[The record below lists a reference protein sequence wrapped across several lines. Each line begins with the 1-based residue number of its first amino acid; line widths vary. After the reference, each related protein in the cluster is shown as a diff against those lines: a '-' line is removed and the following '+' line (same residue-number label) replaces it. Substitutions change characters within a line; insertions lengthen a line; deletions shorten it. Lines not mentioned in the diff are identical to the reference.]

1 MITISTREQL
11 AEMVD
16 KNKDLIVDDNM
27 TIEFSTTRDEI
38 RNVKCD
44 NLFMLKNGE
53 YFNLNIGGHFT
64 GRDFTGWD
72 FTGGHFTGGDFTGWD
87 FTGRHFTG
95 WDFTG
100 WDFTGGNFTG
110 RDFTGWD
117 FTGGDFTGRNFTGW
131 NFTGGNISYYAFF
144 CCYGRVIK
152 HGKIEGRHPKAHPP
166 IELAKNKG

>member
-11 AEMVD
+11 AKMVD

-44 NLFMLKNGE
+44 NLFMFKNGE
-53 YFNLNIGGHFT
+53 YFNLNIGRDFTGRNFT
-64 GRDFTGWD
+64 GRDFTGGD
-72 FTGGHFTGGDFTGWD
+72 FNGWNFTGWD
-87 FTGRHFTG
+87 FTGR
-95 WDFTG
+95 
-100 WDFTGGNFTG
+100 
-110 RDFTGWD
+110 
-117 FTGGDFTGRNFTGW
+117 
-131 NFTGGNISYYAFF
+131 NISYYAFF

-152 HGKIEGRHPKAHPP
+152 HGKIEGRHAKAHPP

>member
-16 KNKDLIVDDNM
+16 KNRDLIVDDNM

-53 YFNLNIGGHFT
+53 YFSLNIGGHFT
-64 GRDFTGWD
+64 GRNFAGWN
-72 FTGGHFTGGDFTGWD
+72 FTGGDFTGRD
-87 FTGRHFTG
+87 FTGR
-95 WDFTG
+95 
-100 WDFTGGNFTG
+100 
-110 RDFTGWD
+110 D
-117 FTGGDFTGRNFTGW
+117 FTGGDFTGRNFTGRDFTGR
-131 NFTGGNISYYAFF
+131 NFTGRNISYYAFW

-152 HGKIEGRHPKAHPP
+152 HGKIEGRHAKAHPP

>member
-72 FTGGHFTGGDFTGWD
+72 FTG
-87 FTGRHFTG
+87 
-95 WDFTG
+95 
-100 WDFTGGNFTG
+100 
-110 RDFTGWD
+110 RDFTGWN
-117 FTGGDFTGRNFTGW
+117 FTGGD
-131 NFTGGNISYYAFF
+131 FTGGNISYYAFF

-152 HGKIEGRHPKAHPP
+152 HGKIEGQHAKAHPP

>member
-1 MITISTREQL
+1 MITISTRDQL

-16 KNKDLIVDDNM
+16 KNRDLIVDDNM

-53 YFNLNIGGHFT
+53 YFNLNIG
-64 GRDFTGWD
+64 RDFTG
-72 FTGGHFTGGDFTGWD
+72 
-87 FTGRHFTG
+87 R
-95 WDFTG
+95 
-100 WDFTGGNFTG
+100 NFTG
-110 RDFTGWD
+110 RDFTG
-117 FTGGDFTGRNFTGW
+117 R
-131 NFTGGNISYYAFF
+131 NFTGGNISYHAFW

-152 HGKIEGRHPKAHPP
+152 HGKIEGRHAKAHPP